1 MAVNLVEMVEGYL
14 TPDIIRSAGSF
25 LGESETGTEKAMQ
38 GIVPAQI
45 AAFANQASTSG
56 GAEKLTRMLDSG
68 KYDAGMLNNL
78 GSVFSGGDTTRKA
91 MTDGKEILG
100 SVLGN
105 KTEGVVDQIARFAGI
120 RSGSTSSLMALA
132 APLIMTC
139 LGRQR
144 ATIGQSPSALASLLG
159 GQKSFV
165 SDLLPAGTASLLGV
179 GSYESARARETASTI
194 EPKRDTA
201 TYNAHRDT
209 ATYRTYDRDAAYAEP
224 QRRTAGW
231 LVPAIILGG
240 LALAGLAWLFTRPA
254 PVREAMAPA
263 QPSMRMADVQLPG
276 GVNLSL
282 PEGSATY
289 NVQQWLASG
298 TDTTPKRFVFDN
310 LNFET
315 GTANLTGNS
324 VATVNSLVAILK
336 AYPSTAIRIEG
347 HTDNT
352 GDPAANKEL
361 SLNRA
366 NAVKQMMVNA
376 GIAPARVGAEGF
388 GQDNPIASND
398 TDTGRAQNRRT
409 ELVVAKR

>member
-1 MAVNLVEMVEGYL
+1 
-14 TPDIIRSAGSF
+14 
-25 LGESETGTEKAMQ
+25 
-38 GIVPAQI
+38 
-45 AAFANQASTSG
+45 
-56 GAEKLTRMLDSG
+56 MLDSG

-78 GSVFSGGDTTRKA
+78 GSMFSGGDTTRKA
-91 MTDGKEILG
+91 ITDGKEILG

-132 APLIMTC
+132 APLIMSC

-159 GQKSFV
+159 GQKNFV
-165 SDLLPAGTASLLGV
+165 SGLLPSGTASLLDV
-179 GSYESARARETASTI
+179 GGYESARAREPASVI

-201 TYNAHRDT
+201 AYNTHRDT
-209 ATYRTYDRDAAYAEP
+209 ATYGTHDRNAAAYAEP
-224 QRRTAGW
+224 QRRTPSW
-231 LVPAIILGG
+231 VVPAIVVGG

-289 NVQQWLASG
+289 NVQQWLANG
-298 TDTTPKRFVFDN
+298 TDPTPRRFVFDN

-315 GTANLTGNS
+315 GTANLTGDS
-324 VATVNSLVAILK
+324 AATVNSLVAILK
-336 AYPSTAIRIEG
+336 AYPSASIRIEG

-352 GDPAANKEL
+352 GDPAANRNL
-361 SLNRA
+361 SLDRA

-376 GIAPARVGAEGF
+376 GITPARVGAEGF
-388 GQDNPIASND
+388 GQDHPIASND
-398 TDTGRAQNRRT
+398 TDAGRAQNRRT

>member
-231 LVPAIILGG
+231 LVPAIVLGG

-254 PVREAMAPA
+254 PVREVMAPA